1 MKKLDEKNSQLLKV
15 ILISI
20 LVFFAFWYIENV
32 KNGLTVFIA
41 VIQPFLIGFMLAFI
55 INLPMNFFERKVYSK
70 IFKTEKTKKVSSS
83 FFTYIFLDFIYFG
96 YCNIFE
102 CINSK
107 NI

>member
-41 VIQPFLIGFMLAFI
+41 VIQPF
-55 INLPMNFFERKVYSK
+55 
-70 IFKTEKTKKVSSS
+70 
-83 FFTYIFLDFIYFG
+83 
-96 YCNIFE
+96 
-102 CINSK
+102 
-107 NI
+107 